1 MYAFRVEA
9 SLYRENC
16 PKSAATVLL
25 KKTYQALFVFWEI
38 NLSFF
43 SVCFTL
49 KRTPSCSR
57 LDTGGKVNLGIS
69 SLSRIHWY
77 RLGAIP
83 RLDGANNCWRNLP
96 QLLVVGIFWIKSTS
110 SPKSK
115 NVQRLKK
122 IEQLQLNLLRQIK
135 QWNLDLIVTRS
146 RIKSHVQLHYSQL
159 FLPSE
164 CFHRCHERQNILCW
178 ERGLAEEAEEN
189 RWDLVWILPGTSFG
203 LAGVRPHSSKH
214 FWIQKH
220 LYSTQRNIYQTFFY
234 HSKLSAAGGEPTN
247 WVDIEIS
254 MSPRM
259 AV

>member
-16 PKSAATVLL
+16 PKSAAAVLL

-77 RLGAIP
+77 RLGATF
-83 RLDGANNCWRNLP
+83 RWSN
-96 QLLVVGIFWIKSTS
+96 QLLAKPTTAAHCRHILNKIYKFAQEQECPAVEEDRAASVE
-110 SPKSK
+110 SPPADQTMK
-115 NVQRLKK
+115 LG
-122 IEQLQLNLLRQIK
+122 
-135 QWNLDLIVTRS
+135 
-146 RIKSHVQLHYSQL
+146 SHRHQVPDQKPRPAPL
-159 FLPSE
+159 FPAFSPFRVFPQMSWETKHFVL
-164 CFHRCHERQNILCW
+164 

-189 RWDLVWILPGTSFG
+189 RWDLVWILTGTSFG

-214 FWIQKH
+214 FWI
-220 LYSTQRNIYQTFFY
+220 
-234 HSKLSAAGGEPTN
+234 
-247 WVDIEIS
+247 
-254 MSPRM
+254 
-259 AV
+259 